1 MRIAVTVLLCVVWVT
16 ASACDQKLST
26 LAGPTP
32 SLEPT
37 FASVQSQIFE
47 TTDVAGRQACI
58 ACHTNVGR
66 TPSGGLNLVHDG
78 AYDQLVNVASRG
90 KPGAI
95 RVIPGDAENSYLV
108 HKLEGRSDIV
118 GRRMPQAGP
127 PFLTDGQILILKRWI
142 ALGAP
147 RN

>member
-1 MRIAVTVLLCVVWVT
+1 MRISKLGFLFAVCVVV
-16 ASACDQKLST
+16 ASCDEKLSK

-32 SLEPT
+32 NLEPT

-47 TTDVAGRQACI
+47 TTDVAGRQACV

-66 TPSGGLNLVHDG
+66 NPSGGMILLHDL
-78 AYDQLVNVASRG
+78 AYDQIVNVPSRG

-95 RVIPGDAENSYLV
+95 RVIPGDPENSYLV
-108 HKLEGRSDIV
+108 HKIEGRADIV

-127 PFLTDGQILILKRWI
+127 PYLTDGQILILKRWI
-142 ALGAP
+142 AKGAP